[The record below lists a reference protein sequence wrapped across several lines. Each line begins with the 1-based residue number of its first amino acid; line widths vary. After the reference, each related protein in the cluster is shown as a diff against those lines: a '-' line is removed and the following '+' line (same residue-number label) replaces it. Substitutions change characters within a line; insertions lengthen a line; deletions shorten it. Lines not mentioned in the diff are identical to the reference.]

1 MLENIDLSLAI
12 KHSEYE
18 ESMKIL
24 EIKLGELQRKTRKLK
39 IPIIFVFEGWHAS
52 GMGEDINRFILP
64 LDSRGYDFHTMNFAC
79 YGDELKPFLLHFWTL
94 IPVRGKIA
102 IFDRSWYSR
111 AIVKH
116 FMTEKSKYKLEKCL
130 GKINCFERQL
140 SDDGYLILK
149 FFLHISKKEQE
160 DRFKKIQKKGI
171 PLIIDEYEQK
181 NETELDFI
189 HEYNKYLPI
198 VEKVLEK
205 TDTPYAP
212 WTIVEANDRNFAT
225 LKIITTATQAIET
238 YIEHMTLTQGQQ
250 IIKYLDR
257 EISKPPE
264 LSTSVLDKIDMSQTI
279 SSKEYKKSKK
289 LYQQKLETLQYELF
303 RKKRS
308 MIIVFE
314 GWDAAGK
321 GGDIHRLVKEL
332 NPRLYRV
339 VPVGPPNDIEKV
351 HHYLWRFCEKIHTA
365 EYITIFDRSWY
376 GRVLVE
382 RVEKLCSEEEWK
394 RAYREI
400 NEFEKIITGTGAIIL
415 KFWLQIDKDT
425 QVERFKSR
433 QNDPGKSWKIT
444 DEDWRNRSKWKEYQI
459 AVDEMLQKTSTFNAQ
474 WTIVESNNKRYSRI
488 RILKTITETLEKE
501 LNVKSF

>member
-1 MLENIDLSLAI
+1 
-12 KHSEYE
+12 
-18 ESMKIL
+18 
-24 EIKLGELQRKTRKLK
+24 
-39 IPIIFVFEGWHAS
+39 
-52 GMGEDINRFILP
+52 
-64 LDSRGYDFHTMNFAC
+64 
-79 YGDELKPFLLHFWTL
+79 
-94 IPVRGKIA
+94 
-102 IFDRSWYSR
+102 
-111 AIVKH
+111 
-116 FMTEKSKYKLEKCL
+116 
-130 GKINCFERQL
+130 
-140 SDDGYLILK
+140 
-149 FFLHISKKEQE
+149 
-160 DRFKKIQKKGI
+160 
-171 PLIIDEYEQK
+171 
-181 NETELDFI
+181 
-189 HEYNKYLPI
+189 
-198 VEKVLEK
+198 
-205 TDTPYAP
+205 
-212 WTIVEANDRNFAT
+212 
-225 LKIITTATQAIET
+225 
-238 YIEHMTLTQGQQ
+238 
-250 IIKYLDR
+250 
-257 EISKPPE
+257 
-264 LSTSVLDKIDMSQTI
+264 
-279 SSKEYKKSKK
+279 
-289 LYQQKLETLQYELF
+289 
-303 RKKRS
+303 

-365 EYITIFDRSWY
+365 GYITIFDRSWY

-382 RVEKLCSEEEWK
+382 RVERLCSEEEWK

-425 QVERFKSR
+425 QLERFKSR
-433 QNDPGKSWKIT
+433 QNDPKKSWKIT

>member
-24 EIKLGELQRKTRKLK
+24 EIKLGELQRKAWELK

-64 LDSRGYDFHTMNFAC
+64 LDSRGYDFHTMTFTC
-79 YGDELKPFLLHFWTL
+79 YEDTLKPFLLHFWTL

-111 AIVKH
+111 AILKH
-116 FMTEKSKYKLEKCL
+116 FMKEKSKYKLEKCL
-130 GKINCFERQL
+130 GKINCFERQF

-171 PLIIDEYEQK
+171 PIIIDEYEKK
-181 NETELDFI
+181 NETERDFI

-205 TDTPYAP
+205 TDMPYAP
-212 WTIVEANDRNFAT
+212 WTIVGANDMNFTT
-225 LKIITTATQAIET
+225 LKIITTTTQTIEA
-238 YIEHMTLTQGQQ
+238 YIEKITSTLGQKT
-250 IIKYLDR
+250 IKSLNKVIPSIS
-257 EISKPPE
+257 EINE
-264 LSTSVLDKIDMSQTI
+264 SVLDKIDLSKTI
-279 SSKEYKKSKK
+279 IPKEYKKSKK

-303 RKKRS
+303 RKKHS
-308 MIIVFE
+308 IVIIFE
-314 GWDAAGK
+314 GGDAAGK

-339 VPVGPPNDIEKV
+339 VPVGPPNDIEKN
-351 HHYLWRFCEKIHTA
+351 HHYLWRFCEKIHIA
-365 EYITIFDRSWY
+365 KYITIFDRSWY

-400 NEFEKIITGTGAIIL
+400 NEFENIITGTGTIIL
-415 KFWLQIDKDT
+415 KFWLQVDKDT
-425 QVERFKSR
+425 QLERFKSR
-433 QNDPGKSWKIT
+433 QNDPEKSWKIT
-444 DEDWRNRSKWKEYQI
+444 DEDWRNRSKWEEYNI
-459 AVDEMLQKTSTFNAQ
+459 AVDEMLQKTSTINAQ
-474 WTIVESNNKRYSRI
+474 WTVVESNDKRYSRI
-488 RILKTITETLEKE
+488 KILKTITEALENE
-501 LNVKSF
+501 LNSKSF